1 MYGSRGQEKEA
12 KGQKRNNPVHNSP
25 TEEEEIA
32 FQRSKVV
39 SRTPTKTTPV
49 FERSEN
55 MDEIKSMLL
64 DMKREIKGELA
75 ETRKEI
81 REEIKK
87 INRDVNEIRSGL
99 QVNTDEINM
108 LKQEVNKMKDEW
120 NADSKRLMEKLEET
134 EEKLEKR
141 ERAKIR
147 NNLVIS
153 GIDINP
159 NNTELL
165 KQSVMAM
172 LEKELGLKI
181 KIDKAHQIGPKK
193 CVIHIN
199 EWPEKIAILKEKR
212 RLKGKAIYIESELTR
227 EESAIQ
233 KRLRDFAREERR
245 KGAEVRVKYKAVEVN
260 GQTMQWNNKEHKLV
274 PKN

>member
-1 MYGSRGQEKEA
+1 MYGTRGQEKEA
-12 KGQKRNNPVHNSP
+12 KRQKRNKPVHNSP

-32 FQRSKVV
+32 FQTSKVV
-39 SRTPTKTTPV
+39 SRTPSKTTPV

-64 DMKREIKGELA
+64 DMKQEIKGELA

-87 INRDVNEIRSGL
+87 ISRDVNEIRSGL
-99 QVNTDEINM
+99 QQKVNG
-108 LKQEVNKMKDEW
+108 
-120 NADSKRLMEKLEET
+120 ET
-134 EEKLEKR
+134 RRNGGKTRKK

-172 LEKELGLKI
+172 LDKELGLKI

-193 CVIHIN
+193 CVIHVN
-199 EWPEKIAILKEKR
+199 EWPEKIAILTEKR

-227 EESAIQ
+227 EESAI
-233 KRLRDFAREERR
+233 LTRENNKCNFNGEKETERKGNLHRIRINKRR
-245 KGAEVRVKYKAVEVN
+245 KR
-260 GQTMQWNNKEHKLV
+260 
-274 PKN
+274 